1 MVLKQP
7 PFLQKNMKLSPIK
20 NKTDEI
26 NYLSS
31 TSYIYKEEVFVL
43 MLVELVERNKITRN
57 RNGGLIEKGSWRIS

>member
-1 MVLKQP
+1 
-7 PFLQKNMKLSPIK
+7 MKLSPIK

-43 MLVELVERNKITRN
+43 MLVELVKRNKVTRN
-57 RNGGLIEKGSWRIS
+57 RNGD

>member
-7 PFLQKNMKLSPIK
+7 PFLQINMKLSPIK

-43 MLVELVERNKITRN
+43 MLVELVKRNKVTRN
-57 RNGGLIEKGSWRIS
+57 RNGGLIEKGS

>member
-7 PFLQKNMKLSPIK
+7 PFLQINMKLSPIK

-31 TSYIYKEEVFVL
+31 TSYINKEEVFVL
-43 MLVELVERNKITRN
+43 M
-57 RNGGLIEKGSWRIS
+57 

>member
-7 PFLQKNMKLSPIK
+7 PFLQINMKLSPIK

-43 MLVELVERNKITRN
+43 MLVELVKKNKITRN
-57 RNGGLIEKGSWRIS
+57 RNGD

>member
-7 PFLQKNMKLSPIK
+7 PFLQINMKLSPIK

-31 TSYIYKEEVFVL
+31 TSYINKEEVFVL
-43 MLVELVERNKITRN
+43 MLVELVKRNKITRN
-57 RNGGLIEKGSWRIS
+57 RNGGLIDKGS

>member
-7 PFLQKNMKLSPIK
+7 PFLQINVKLSPIK

-57 RNGGLIEKGSWRIS
+57 RNGGLIEEGS

>member
-7 PFLQKNMKLSPIK
+7 PFLQINMKLSPIK

-31 TSYIYKEEVFVL
+31 TSYINKEEVFVL
-43 MLVELVERNKITRN
+43 MLVELVKRNKITRN
-57 RNGGLIEKGSWRIS
+57 RNGGLIEKGS